1 VAHRLS
7 EEERQRILLTC
18 NEPKYASLPPGQIV
32 PDLADHGTLRSSVVT
47 ISEDALPPSAEYDYP
62 NFPITLS
69 LKNQMLNVKGKKFA
83 LQPGMALNA
92 QIKLQKR
99 TILQLLFSGFNQ
111 SLDSVRSVR

>member
-1 VAHRLS
+1 M
-7 EEERQRILLTC
+7 
-18 NEPKYASLPPGQIV
+18 ASLAISFQLRGPSFSCSMY
-32 PDLADHGTLRSSVVT
+32 GTLPSSVVT

-69 LKNQMLNVKGKKFA
+69 LKNQMLNVKGKKFS

-99 TILQLLFSGFNQ
+99 TIMQLLFSGFNQ
-111 SLDSVRSVR
+111 FLDSVRSVR